1 MMYTMCA
8 LFIDFV
14 CGLGVYSFKISREE
28 LREKWGITCISHDTA
43 FIILFVMYVF
53 IVVSTLTLGIKQ
65 DTDLFDKK

>member
-28 LREKWGITCISHDTA
+28 LWEKWETTCVSHDTA
-43 FIILFVMYVF
+43 FIILFVMYIFVVIYTLVCGF
-53 IVVSTLTLGIKQ
+53 IQ
-65 DTDLFDKK
+65 DRDFLNKK